1 LILVD
6 SSVWIDYFKGTIT
19 AQTEKLDSLLG
30 HEPLAIG
37 DLILTEVLQG
47 FTDERDFNEARKMLA
62 SLVVVELGGQE
73 IAVQAAKNFRALR
86 RLGVTVRKTIDT
98 VIATRCIE
106 SGYDLLHND
115 RTSIRLPSTSP
126 TRSGLTTRLLRRSVA
141 GARINGS
148 ETANRTSALHVN
160 KARRIGVCRP

>member
-47 FTDERDFNEARKMLA
+47 FAGEADFNQARKMLT
-62 SLVVVELGGQE
+62 SLVVVELVGQE

-86 RLGVTVRKTIDT
+86 NLGVTVRKTIDT

-106 SGYDLLHND
+106 SEYDLLHND
-115 RTSIRLPSTSP
+115 RGFDPFAKHL
-126 TRSGLTTRLLRRSVA
+126 GLRV
-141 GARINGS
+141 
-148 ETANRTSALHVN
+148 V
-160 KARRIGVCRP
+160 V